1 MSRRIGNLLGFNYR
15 FPQGLSAHHRAA
27 AGRVTGACGDEQR
40 LPGMAAIPS
49 GRPTLLGLLCI
60 FLSKTCLVPILQDQ
74 IANGE
79 NICSRRDDER
89 ERARQLGGRQRAQ
102 RFPWTWYLLL
112 KTLGSALHPLN
123 VMDVNDLV
131 ILFTLT
137 KLAWC
142 ADSSGPGGDFFDL
155 RQPW

>member
-27 AGRVTGACGDEQR
+27 AGRVTGACGDEQW
-40 LPGMAAIPS
+40 LPGMVAIPS

-89 ERARQLGGRQRAQ
+89 ERAMQLGGRQRAQ
-102 RFPWTWYLLL
+102 RFPWTWCLLL

-123 VMDVNDLV
+123 NDLV